1 MPFAC
6 GEGDLSLPKPAEG
19 TILGS
24 LIKGKRGYPAMADVA
39 TQDGG
44 RDTNA
49 TAARSIDGQVLA
61 LAQPLPAALLCHRC
75 TAADLPFALT
85 SELEEAPGLIGQ
97 KRAVTAITLAMRMRG
112 KGYNVYALGPSGTG
126 RHSQIEALLR
136 QQAASEPT
144 PPDWCYVNN
153 FADPQKP
160 RRLRLPAGR
169 GAELAAAMKRLIEE
183 LRSALPTA
191 FEHEE
196 YRAQREMIEREFKGR
211 HERAFGALQAHAER
225 SGIAL
230 LRTPSGLALAPQH
243 DGKALSQE
251 QFAELPPAERERI
264 QREIAAIQ
272 GELEALMHQV
282 PQWERDHR
290 DTVRALDRET
300 TGLAI
305 ADLIEELR
313 TSYHELP
320 EVLHYFDAVET
331 DVKENAEDFLP
342 RSVPQPPGAAPPAVP
357 TVAIEGDRFRR
368 YQVKVLIDNGGT
380 KGAPVVYED
389 NPT

>member
-44 RDTNA
+44 RDTDA
-49 TAARSIDGQVLA
+49 TAARSIDSPAFA
-61 LAQPLPAALLCHRC
+61 LARPLPAALLCHRC
-75 TAADLPFALT
+75 TAADLPFALS
-85 SELEEAPGLIGQ
+85 SELEEVPGLIGQ
-97 KRAVTAITLAMRMRG
+97 ERAVEAISLAMRMRG

-136 QQAASEPT
+136 KQAESEPT

-160 RRLRLPAGR
+160 RRLSLPAGR
-169 GAELAAAMKRLIEE
+169 GAGLAAAMKRLIEE

-191 FEHEE
+191 FEQEE

-230 LRTPSGLALAPQH
+230 LRTPSGLALAPAR

-251 QFAELPPAERERI
+251 QFADLAPAERERI

-272 GELEALMHQV
+272 GEMAAMMHQV
-282 PQWERDHR
+282 PQWEREHR

-313 TSYHELP
+313 TSYHDLP

-331 DVKENAEDFLP
+331 DVKEMSMRTIRRIR
-342 RSVPQPPGAAPPAVP
+342 RSSAGWSAS
-357 TVAIEGDRFRR
+357 
-368 YQVKVLIDNGGT
+368 
-380 KGAPVVYED
+380 PVW
-389 NPT
+389 

>member
-1 MPFAC
+1 
-6 GEGDLSLPKPAEG
+6 
-19 TILGS
+19 
-24 LIKGKRGYPAMADVA
+24 MADSA
-39 TQDGG
+39 SEESGPNTD
-44 RDTNA
+44 A
-49 TAARSIDGQVLA
+49 TAARSIDGRVLA
-61 LAQPLPAALLCHRC
+61 LGRPLPAALLCHRC
-75 TAADLPFALT
+75 TAADLSFALS

-97 KRAVTAITLAMRMRG
+97 ERAIEAITLAMRMRG
-112 KGYNVYALGPSGTG
+112 KGYNAYALGPSGTG
-126 RHSQIEALLR
+126 RHSLIEELLR
-136 QQAASEPT
+136 KQAESEPT

-169 GAELAAAMKRLIEE
+169 GAGLAVAMKRLIEE

-191 FEHEE
+191 FEQEE

-211 HERAFGALQAHAER
+211 HEQAFGALQAHAER

-230 LRTPSGLALAPQH
+230 LRTPEGLALAPKR

-251 QFAELPPAERERI
+251 QFAELSPAEREEI

-272 GELEALMHQV
+272 GELAAMVDQV
-282 PQWERDHR
+282 PHWEREHR

-313 TSYHELP
+313 TSHHDLP
-320 EVLHYFDAVET
+320 EILHYFDAVET

-342 RSVPQPPGAAPPAVP
+342 RPVRQPLEAVAH
-357 TVAIEGDRFRR
+357 TT
-368 YQVKVLIDNGGT
+368 NT
-380 KGAPVVYED
+380 
-389 NPT
+389 

>member
-1 MPFAC
+1 
-6 GEGDLSLPKPAEG
+6 
-19 TILGS
+19 
-24 LIKGKRGYPAMADVA
+24 MADAA

-44 RDTNA
+44 RDTDA
-49 TAARSIDGQVLA
+49 TATRSTDGPVFA
-61 LAQPLPAALLCHRC
+61 LARPLPAALLYHRC
-75 TAADLPFALT
+75 TAADLPFALS
-85 SELEEAPGLIGQ
+85 SELKEVPGLIGQ
-97 KRAVTAITLAMRMRG
+97 ERAVEAISLAMRMRG

-136 QQAASEPT
+136 KQAESEPT

-169 GAELAAAMKRLIEE
+169 GAGLAAAMKRLIEE

-191 FEHEE
+191 FEQEE

-230 LRTPSGLALAPQH
+230 LRTPSGLALSPAR

-251 QFAELPPAERERI
+251 QFAELPPAEREHI
-264 QREIAAIQ
+264 QREIVAIQ
-272 GELEALMHQV
+272 GELAAMMHQV
-282 PQWERDHR
+282 PQWEREHR

-313 TSYHELP
+313 TSYHDL
-320 EVLHYFDAVET
+320 
-331 DVKENAEDFLP
+331 
-342 RSVPQPPGAAPPAVP
+342 
-357 TVAIEGDRFRR
+357 EGRAGC
-368 YQVKVLIDNGGT
+368 L
-380 KGAPVVYED
+380 
-389 NPT
+389 